1 MLQRPENTE
10 YNAYFQRYIDLVPVG
25 NFNELYHDNT
35 EGLVTLFSTIPID
48 LHGFRYAE
56 GKWTAKDML
65 MHIIDTE
72 RVFSYRML
80 VAARGDGETPL
91 HRMEEDAYA
100 ANVDVSSRSMESLLD
115 EFKVVRKSIEYL
127 LVNISEEK
135 SRFLA
140 NAITYKVT
148 ARALAYITIGHA
160 SHHMNILRE
169 RYLSVQS

>member
-1 MLQRPENTE
+1 
-10 YNAYFQRYIDLVPVG
+10 
-25 NFNELYHDNT
+25 
-35 EGLVTLFSTIPID
+35 
-48 LHGFRYAE
+48 
-56 GKWTAKDML
+56 ML